1 MKREQ
6 ETVEMQAALWADRR
20 RRREMNAAAEAELR
34 VWLDGGPERAALL
47 QAHEQVLSDPALAQA
62 QAMLQPLRAQPR
74 RQAQVWRWAAACG
87 AGLALAGLAAVVV
100 IPPTQQAVVRQS
112 FAAPAGRPL
121 RAALDDGSL
130 VQLNGG
136 SDIKTAFDAKRRDVH
151 LHGEGFF
158 AVAKDAKRPFTVS
171 TGSHRV
177 TALGT
182 RFNVDERSNGTLE
195 ISVLEGRIEVV
206 DLKSPKHRVVLTA
219 GQRILAG
226 DAPLTSSLMR
236 RIAIDAESPDWTQGW
251 IDADDMRL
259 ADLLLE
265 LQRQAPG
272 LQVGLG
278 DPALAG
284 RRVSGRFRAT
294 DPREVLAVVA
304 ETQRL
309 RLRTEASGRVLLD
322 H

>member
-1 MKREQ
+1 M
-6 ETVEMQAALWADRR
+6 D
-20 RRREMNAAAEAELR
+20 AAAEADLR
-34 VWLDGGPERAALL
+34 AWLDGGPERAELL

-62 QAMLQPLRAQPR
+62 HAMLKPVRAQPR
-74 RQAQVWRWAAACG
+74 SRSHDWRWAAVCG
-87 AGLALAGLAAVVV
+87 AGLTLAGMVAV
-100 IPPTQQAVVRQS
+100 IMIAPPQQAVIRQS
-112 FAAPAGRPL
+112 FQAPAGRPL

-136 SDIKTAFDAKRRDVH
+136 SDIKTTFDARKRVVH
-151 LHGEGFF
+151 LRGEGFF
-158 AVAKDAKRPFTVS
+158 AVAKDAERPFSVFT
-171 TGSHRV
+171 TSHRV

-182 RFNVDERSNGTLE
+182 RFNVDERSNGAVE

-206 DLKSPKHRVVLTA
+206 DLKPPKNRVVLTA
-219 GQRILAG
+219 GHRLVAG
-226 DAPLTSSLMR
+226 GAPLTSSLTR
-236 RIAIDAESPDWTQGW
+236 RLVVDAETPDWTQGW

-265 LQRQAPG
+265 LQRQTPG

-278 DPALAG
+278 DPTLAA
-284 RRVSGRFRAT
+284 RRVSGRFKAT
-294 DPREVLAVVA
+294 DPQEVLAVVA

>member
-1 MKREQ
+1 MKRER
-6 ETVEMQAALWADRR
+6 ETLETQAALWADRR
-20 RRREMNAAAEAELR
+20 RRREMDAAAEAELR
-34 VWLDGGPERAALL
+34 AWLDVGPERAALL
-47 QAHEQVLSDPALAQA
+47 QAHEQVLSDPALAHA
-62 QAMLQPLRAQPR
+62 QAMLEPVRVRPR
-74 RQAQVWRWAAACG
+74 RQTQGWRWAATWG
-87 AGLALAGLAAVVV
+87 AGLAVAGLTAVIVV
-100 IPPTQQAVVRQS
+100 LPTQQAVVRQS
-112 FAAPAGRPL
+112 FEAPIGRPL

-136 SDIKTAFDAKRRDVH
+136 SDIRTTFDARKRDVH
-151 LHGEGFF
+151 LRGEGFF
-158 AVAKDAKRPFTVS
+158 AVAKDAQRPFSVFTA
-171 TGSHRV
+171 SHRV

-182 RFNVDERSNGTLE
+182 RFNLDERSNGALE

-219 GQRILAG
+219 GHRIVAG
-226 DAPLTSSLMR
+226 GAPLTPSLAH
-236 RIAIDAESPDWTQGW
+236 RIVVDTEAPDWTQGW

-278 DPALAG
+278 DPTLAG
-284 RRVSGRFRAT
+284 RRISGRFKAT
-294 DPREVLAVVA
+294 DPQEVLAVVA

-309 RLRTEASGRVLLD
+309 RLRTEASGRVLLV